1 MTTESTDNATLPTD
15 DVLPES
21 MDDEDSENVTTEA
34 PESPFGDEVTEEDVE
49 QLMKERAE
57 RLDPKNRPANA
68 EVNNTDREWVTEKE
82 DFRDNLEGNPPEWDK
97 SDGAGTVRDSDIMP
111 PTE

>member
-34 PESPFGDEVTEEDVE
+34 TESPFGDEVTEQDVE

>member
-21 MDDEDSENVTTEA
+21 MDDEDSENVTTKA
-34 PESPFGDEVTEEDVE
+34 TESPFGDEVTEEDVE

-57 RLDPKNRPANA
+57 RLDPKTRPANA